1 MRKMICML
9 LGFFLMYVV
18 ALPVGAQQEQK
29 KEEPK
34 KEETKPDDGLPP
46 PPERPKS
53 LEDAV
58 KKADI
63 VFVGVVDYI
72 GDKPGNWGRP
82 PYAPSSQFIRY
93 EPLKFLKG
101 KCDAKKITVI
111 HELLQ
116 GAKLVVEPAALNPQI
131 FEMDKKVIL
140 LVTSP
145 PIEANPVTFLSQ
157 DPNFGAMAWSEDAE
171 KQITAMIGK

>member
-1 MRKMICML
+1 MRKMICL
-9 LGFFLMYVV
+9 LAGVFVMYVT
-18 ALPVGAQQEQK
+18 ALPAWAQQETK

-34 KEETKPDDGLPP
+34 KEEAKPDDWVPP

-53 LEDAV
+53 LEEAV
-58 KKADI
+58 QKADI
-63 VFVGVVDYI
+63 IFVGAVDWV
-72 GDKPGNWGRP
+72 GDRPGGWGRP